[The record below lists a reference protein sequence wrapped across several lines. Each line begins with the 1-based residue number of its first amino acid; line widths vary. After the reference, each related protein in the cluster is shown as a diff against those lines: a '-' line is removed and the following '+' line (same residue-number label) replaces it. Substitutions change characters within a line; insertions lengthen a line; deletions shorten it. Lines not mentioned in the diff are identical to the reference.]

1 MSDCQ
6 TSCFQCFNTVY
17 TVSHKKRATL
27 FLIITLAFL
36 GRFLY
41 FLHQWKE
48 EGLIYTSLKNL
59 PLHPNYVS
67 TLPGKTKTTYKQHI
81 LKSIITVRSIE
92 PVVSNLRRKSSNV
105 HIFQFLVG
113 NSFISLLWETFSH
126 SRKFLTK
133 KLGLSSNSTYL
144 TWWSNCIKQTF
155 VTCDVMQLW
164 HRQAVK

>member
-1 MSDCQ
+1 MSRLSDDVVVVKTIEESHWYRSAGNWLCRYWLGR
-6 TSCFQCFNTVY
+6 NTLIHSNNN
-17 TVSHKKRATL
+17 TPWAIKKRATL

-36 GRFLY
+36 GRFLH

-113 NSFISLLWETFSH
+113 NSFIIFCEKHFYIPASFWQ
-126 SRKFLTK
+126 K
-133 KLGLSSNSTYL
+133 N
-144 TWWSNCIKQTF
+144 
-155 VTCDVMQLW
+155 
-164 HRQAVK
+164 